1 MRRFLNSHRDLLSLS
16 LVLVVVLLVML
27 LLSPERFLKP
37 NNLRSMAFQLPEIG
51 ILTLAMM
58 VAMLHG
64 GINLAAVG
72 TANLTAIITALVIH
86 AAVPI
91 LGAGFL
97 PIALGLVAGFA
108 ASLLVGLLS
117 GFLVGYVG
125 VSSILTTLGT
135 MTLVNGVCIVITGG
149 STISRLPEPILFIGN
164 GVLFG
169 VPVPLIIFISCGAAL
184 SLALNRT
191 VFGLNLYML
200 GTNPEATRYAG
211 IDNART
217 LLGVYLVSSFFAS
230 IGGIIMMARFNS
242 AKADYG
248 QSYLLV
254 TVLAAVLG
262 GTSASG
268 GYGKVIGVILAIVM
282 LQMLASGLNLLGVDP
297 FFAIAMWGAILL
309 LVMTL
314 KHFLRQRA

>member
-1 MRRFLNSHRDLLSLS
+1 MRRFLNYHRDLIALTA
-16 LVLVVVLLVML
+16 VLIGVAAVML
-27 LLSPERFLKP
+27 LLNPERFLTP

-72 TANLTAIITALVIH
+72 TANLTAIISALMIH
-86 AAVPI
+86 ATAPALGNGWSAV
-91 LGAGFL
+91 
-97 PIALGLVAGFA
+97 ALGLGAGFA

-117 GFLVGYVG
+117 GLLVGYVG

-149 STISRLPEPILFIGN
+149 STISRVPESILFIGN
-164 GVLFG
+164 GVLLG
-169 VPVPLIIFISCGAAL
+169 VSVPLLLYLFCRAGL
-184 SLALNRT
+184 SLGLSRT
-191 VFGLNLYML
+191 VFGFNLYML
-200 GTNPEATRYAG
+200 GTNSEATRYAG
-211 IDNART
+211 INNART
-217 LLGVYLVSSFFAS
+217 LLGVYLASSFLAS
-230 IGGIIMMARFNS
+230 IAGVIMMARFNS

-254 TVLAAVLG
+254 TILAAVLG
-262 GTSASG
+262 GTSATG
-268 GYGKVIGVILAIVM
+268 GYGKVIGVIFAIIM

-309 LVMTL
+309 FVMTL
-314 KHFLRQRA
+314 NHFLRRRA

>member
-1 MRRFLNSHRDLLSLS
+1 MRLFLNRNRDLMALTM
-16 LVLVVVLLVML
+16 VLLVVLLVML
-27 LLSPERFLKP
+27 LLSPDRFLKP

-64 GINLAAVG
+64 GINLAVVG
-72 TANLTAIITALVIH
+72 TANLTAIMTALLIH
-86 AAVPI
+86 AITPTLGGGWLAVS
-91 LGAGFL
+91 
-97 PIALGLVAGFA
+97 LGLGAGFA

-135 MTLVNGVCIVITGG
+135 MTLVNGVCIIITGG
-149 STISRLPEPILFIGN
+149 STISRLPKSILYIGN

-169 VPVPLIIFISCGAAL
+169 IPIPLIIFLLSGAGL
-184 SLALNRT
+184 SLVLGRT
-191 VFGLNLYML
+191 VFGFNLYML
-200 GTNPEATRYAG
+200 GTNSEATRYAG
-211 IDNART
+211 INNART

-268 GYGKVIGVILAIVM
+268 GYGKVVGVMLAIVM

>member
-1 MRRFLNSHRDLLSLS
+1 MRRLLNNNRDLLALIA
-16 LVLVVVLLVML
+16 VLFGVAVVMFLF
-27 LLSPERFLKP
+27 SPERFLAP

-64 GINLAAVG
+64 GINLAVVG
-72 TANLTAIITALVIH
+72 TANLTAIITALVVH
-86 AAVPI
+86 AAVPAVGNEW
-91 LGAGFL
+91 LAA
-97 PIALGLVAGFA
+97 ALGLVAGFA
-108 ASLLVGLLS
+108 ASLLVGVLS
-117 GFLVGYVG
+117 GILVGYVG

-149 STISRLPEPILFIGN
+149 STISRLPAPILAIGN

-169 VPVPLIIFISCGAAL
+169 IPIPLLVFLLCSAGLWVVL
-184 SLALNRT
+184 SRT
-191 VFGLNLYML
+191 VFGFNLYML
-200 GTNPEATRYAG
+200 GTNAEATRYAG
-211 IDNART
+211 ISNPRI
-217 LLGVYLVSSFFAS
+217 LLGVYLLSSFLAS
-230 IGGIIMMARFNS
+230 IAGLIMMARFNS

-248 QSYLLV
+248 QSYLLL
-254 TVLAAVLG
+254 TILAAVLG

-268 GYGKVIGVILAIVM
+268 GYGRAIGVVFAIIM

-309 LVMTL
+309 TVETL
-314 KHFLRQRA
+314 NHFLRHRA

>member
-1 MRRFLNSHRDLLSLS
+1 MRRFFNSHRDLMALA
-16 LVLVVVLLVML
+16 LVLLAVLLVML
-27 LLSPERFLKP
+27 LLSPERFLTP

-86 AAVPI
+86 ATAPTF
-91 LGAGFL
+91 GNGGWT
-97 PIALGLVAGFA
+97 IALGLVAGFA

-117 GFLVGYVG
+117 GFLVGSVG

-149 STISRLPEPILFIGN
+149 STVSRLPEPILFIGN
-164 GVLFG
+164 GVLLG
-169 VPVPLIIFISCGAAL
+169 IPVPLLIFLLSGAGL
-184 SLALNRT
+184 SLLLGRT
-191 VFGLNLYML
+191 VFGFHLYML

-211 IDNART
+211 INNART

-230 IGGIIMMARFNS
+230 MAGIIMMARFNS

-268 GYGKVIGVILAIVM
+268 GYGKVIGVMLAIVM

>member
-1 MRRFLNSHRDLLSLS
+1 MRRFFNSHRDLMALA
-16 LVLVVVLLVML
+16 LVLLAVLLVML
-27 LLSPERFLKP
+27 LLSPERFLTP

-72 TANLTAIITALVIH
+72 TANLTAIMTALVIH
-86 AAVPI
+86 ATAPTFGNGWWAVALG
-91 LGAGFL
+91 LGAGF
-97 PIALGLVAGFA
+97 AS
-108 ASLLVGLLS
+108 SLLVGLLN
-117 GFLVGYVG
+117 GFLVGSVG

-149 STISRLPEPILFIGN
+149 STISRLPESMLFIGN
-164 GVLFG
+164 GVLLG
-169 VPVPLIIFISCGAAL
+169 IPVPLLIFLFCGAGL
-184 SLALNRT
+184 SLVLSRT
-191 VFGLNLYML
+191 VFGFNLYML

-211 IDNART
+211 INNART

-230 IGGIIMMARFNS
+230 IAGVIMMARFNS

-268 GYGKVIGVILAIVM
+268 GYGKVIGVMLAIVM

-314 KHFLRQRA
+314 KHLLRQRA

>member
-1 MRRFLNSHRDLLSLS
+1 MRRFLNYHRDLIALTA
-16 LVLVVVLLVML
+16 VLLVVLLVML
-27 LLSPERFLKP
+27 LLNPERFLTP

-58 VAMLHG
+58 IAMLHG
-64 GINLAAVG
+64 GINLAVVG
-72 TANLTAIITALVIH
+72 TANLTAIIAALTIH
-86 AAVPI
+86 AMAPKMCSEWLAVT
-91 LGAGFL
+91 
-97 PIALGLVAGFA
+97 LGLGAGFA

-117 GFLVGYVG
+117 GILVGFVG

-135 MTLVNGVCIVITGG
+135 MTLVNGACIVITGG
-149 STISRLPEPILFIGN
+149 STISRLPESVLFIGN
-164 GVLFG
+164 GFFFG
-169 VPVPLIIFISCGAAL
+169 IPVPLIVFLLCGAGL
-184 SLALNRT
+184 SLVLSRT
-191 VFGLNLYML
+191 VFGFHLYML
-200 GTNPEATRYAG
+200 GTNSEATRYAG
-211 IDNART
+211 INNART
-217 LLGVYLVSSFFAS
+217 LLGVYLLSSFSAS
-230 IGGIIMMARFNS
+230 IAGIIMMARFNS

-262 GTSASG
+262 GTSANG
-268 GYGKVIGVILAIVM
+268 GYGKVIGVIFAVVM

-314 KHFLRQRA
+314 SHFVRRRV

>member
-1 MRRFLNSHRDLLSLS
+1 MRRFLQSHRDLMALTA
-16 LVLVVVLLVML
+16 VLFFVLLIML
-27 LLSPERFLKP
+27 LLNPERFLTP

-72 TANLTAIITALVIH
+72 TANLTAIVTALTIH
-86 AAVPI
+86 ATAPALGSGCSAV
-91 LGAGFL
+91 
-97 PIALGLVAGFA
+97 ALGLGAGFA
-108 ASLLVGLLS
+108 ASFLVGLLS

-135 MTLVNGVCIVITGG
+135 MTLVNGICIVITGG
-149 STISRLPEPILFIGN
+149 STISRVPDSILFLGN
-164 GVLFG
+164 GILLG
-169 VPVPLIIFISCGAAL
+169 IPVPLLIFLLSGAGL
-184 SLALNRT
+184 SLVLSRT
-191 VFGLNLYML
+191 VFGFSLYML
-200 GTNPEATRYAG
+200 GTNSEATRYAG
-211 IDNART
+211 INNART
-217 LLGVYLVSSFFAS
+217 LLGVYLLSSFFAS
-230 IGGIIMMARFNS
+230 IAGIIMMARFNS

-268 GYGKVIGVILAIVM
+268 GYGKVVGVMLAIVT
-282 LQMLASGLNLLGVDP
+282 LQMLASGLNLLGMDP

-314 KHFLRQRA
+314 KHFLRQRT

>member
-1 MRRFLNSHRDLLSLS
+1 MRRFLNYNRDLIALTA
-16 LVLVVVLLVML
+16 VLFGVLAVML
-27 LLSPERFLKP
+27 MLNPERFLTP

-51 ILTLAMM
+51 ILTFAMM

-64 GINLAAVG
+64 GINLAVVG
-72 TANLTAIITALVIH
+72 TANLTAIIAALVVH
-86 AAVPI
+86 ALMPAWGNEW
-91 LGAGFL
+91 LAA
-97 PIALGLVAGFA
+97 ALGLGAGFA
-108 ASLLVGLLS
+108 ASLLVGLLN
-117 GFLVGYVG
+117 GILIGYVG

-135 MTLVNGVCIVITGG
+135 MTLVNGACIVITGG
-149 STISRLPEPILFIGN
+149 STISRLPEPILFTGN
-164 GVLFG
+164 GALLG
-169 VPVPLIIFISCGAAL
+169 IPVPLLIFLLCGAGL
-184 SLALNRT
+184 SLILSRT
-191 VFGLNLYML
+191 VFGFNLYML

-211 IDNART
+211 INNPRT
-217 LLGVYLVSSFFAS
+217 LFGVYLLSSLLAS

-268 GYGKVIGVILAIVM
+268 GYGKVIGVVFAIVM

-297 FFAIAMWGAILL
+297 FFAITMWGAILL

-314 KHFLRQRA
+314 NHFLRRRA

>member
-1 MRRFLNSHRDLLSLS
+1 MPRLLKSHRDLIALTA
-16 LVLVVVLLVML
+16 VLLIVLLVML
-27 LLSPERFLKP
+27 SLSPDRFLTP

-86 AAVPI
+86 ATTPVLGNGWFAV
-91 LGAGFL
+91 
-97 PIALGLVAGFA
+97 ALGLGAGFA
-108 ASLLVGLLS
+108 ASFLVGLLS

-149 STISRLPEPILFIGN
+149 STISRVPESILFIGN
-164 GVLFG
+164 GVLLG
-169 VPVPLIIFISCGAAL
+169 VPVPLLIFLLCGAGL
-184 SLALNRT
+184 SLVLSRT
-191 VFGLNLYML
+191 VFGFNLYML
-200 GTNPEATRYAG
+200 GTNSEATRYAG
-211 IDNART
+211 INNART
-217 LLGVYLVSSFFAS
+217 LLGVYSASSFFAS
-230 IGGIIMMARFNS
+230 IAGIIMMARFNS

-268 GYGKVIGVILAIVM
+268 GYGKVVGVMLAIVM

-309 LVMTL
+309 LVMIL
-314 KHFLRQRA
+314 KHLLRQRA